1 MTSRDVGLRE
11 REVPEDIAPPVA
23 ESEPRFGPATPLV
36 VLVGLVVV
44 ALLTWWLLGDPKWS
58 PIHTSQAAV
67 SADLFWAILA
77 LVWTGFTFAS
87 WPFTEL
93 PQPLAGV
100 VQVAVN
106 VALAFICVWL
116 FTFVVGSW
124 DPTFSH
130 SAAAGAGY
138 TASAFIVLIGFYGFA
153 LAAASWIGY
162 PFENETAPTSS
173 LAQWFMAAFIT
184 VVGVVVLVYPNFNS
198 HLVGNAPLKLVDA
211 LGWVY
216 SSIWS

>member
-1 MTSRDVGLRE
+1 
-11 REVPEDIAPPVA
+11 
-23 ESEPRFGPATPLV
+23 
-36 VLVGLVVV
+36 
-44 ALLTWWLLGDPKWS
+44 
-58 PIHTSQAAV
+58 
-67 SADLFWAILA
+67 
-77 LVWTGFTFAS
+77 
-87 WPFTEL
+87 
-93 PQPLAGV
+93 
-100 VQVAVN
+100 VAVN
-106 VALAFICVWL
+106 VALAFTCVWL

-153 LAAASWIGY
+153 FAAASWTGY

-184 VVGVVVLVYPNFNS
+184 VVGVVVLVYPNFNL

-211 LGWVY
+211 LGWY
-216 SSIWS
+216 SSIVVVIVAAQLWENWPWAGVGNRPCPRPRRGAHDAWRRPARLLASESRRQGRRSGRYQGAAHLLRQPGNRGAWRVLQLLGAVLGPRGGRLAAPVQHGREPL